1 MLAEEEEMEGAF
13 VIHKNE
19 EDSPEERLRTLLA
32 ERGMILNDD
41 DFQDFVQTDRGQTML
56 TQVRRI
62 IKEEAA

>member
-1 MLAEEEEMEGAF
+1 MEGAF
-13 VIHKNE
+13 VIHENEKN
-19 EDSPEERLRTLLA
+19 SPEERLRTLLA
-32 ERGMILNDD
+32 ERGMILNDE